1 MSGCG
6 VIEVIPLSDE
16 ENAPNACGV
25 QRQQVCRE
33 EITANHQG
41 ETKALILFEDVDTAL
56 CEDRGFVSTI
66 QQLAETAKRPMI
78 LTSNSK
84 GAKWLKYHNL
94 SSLCFTN

>member
-1 MSGCG
+1 MQKDPVCSVSGDG

-16 ENAPNACGV
+16 ENALNASGV
-25 QRQQVCRE
+25 QRKQVGRE
-33 EITANHQG
+33 EIADNHQG
-41 ETKALILFEDVDTAL
+41 KMKTLILFEDVDTAL

-84 GAKWLKYHNL
+84 GL
-94 SSLCFTN
+94 TDIQ